1 MRESVA
7 GAARRTGRIAL
18 GGALALMLVSAPAW
32 ADLKIG
38 FVNYS
43 LLMQQSPQAKAVIA
57 SLQHEFASKQ
67 TELNSEQQALRS
79 KEDELQR
86 NGATMTADQR
96 TAAEQTLRDGQ
107 RELSEK
113 VNEYQDDFNARQ
125 NLEMSKVAKV
135 VVQQV
140 QQYAQAQRFDLVL
153 ADGVIFANPAIDITQ
168 PILAAL
174 QARGATGLSST
185 TPSTSRSSRSS
196 RGR

>member
-1 MRESVA
+1 
-7 GAARRTGRIAL
+7 
-18 GGALALMLVSAPAW
+18 MLVSAPAW

-38 FVNYS
+38 FVNYA
-43 LLMQQSPQAKAVIA
+43 LLMQQSPQAKAVITQ
-57 SLQHEFASKQ
+57 LQREFASKQ
-67 TELNSEQQALRS
+67 TELNNEQTALRN
-79 KEDELQR
+79 KEADLQR

-125 NLEMSKVAKV
+125 NLEMSKVTKV

-153 ADGVIFANPAIDITQ
+153 ADGVIWASPAIDITQ

-174 QARGATGLSST
+174 QARGTADVGSSAGG
-185 TPSTSRSSRSS
+185 SKGSVSRSSRATS
-196 RGR
+196 RGH

>member
-1 MRESVA
+1 M
-7 GAARRTGRIAL
+7 GRVAL

-38 FVNYS
+38 FVNYG

-57 SLQHEFASKQ
+57 QLQREFASKQ
-67 TELNSEQQALRS
+67 SELNSEQTALRN

-86 NGATMTADQR
+86 NGAAMTADQR

-125 NLEMSKVAKV
+125 NLEMSKVTKV

-140 QQYAQAQRFDLVL
+140 QQYAQAQHFDLVL

-168 PILAAL
+168 PILTAL
-174 QARGATGLSST
+174 QARGTADLGST
-185 TPSTSRSSRSS
+185 TVSPSRSARPAS